1 MSQLLIITEEEIMR
15 CPKCNYTESKVIDT
29 RPTDDGAKIRRRR
42 ECMDCGHRFTTY
54 EKIEETQIVVI
65 KRDGTRQGY
74 NRDKIINGLIRACDK
89 RSVSLEQIEAIA
101 DKVEK
106 QLYNTFQNEVST
118 EVIGEMVMNEL
129 QGVDDVAY
137 VRFASVYR
145 KFKDIDTFM
154 DELTKILSERKSK

>member
-1 MSQLLIITEEEIMR
+1 MK
-15 CPKCNYTESKVIDT
+15 CPKCSFYDSKVIDT
-29 RPTDDGAKIRRRR
+29 RPTEDGFKIRRRR
-42 ECMDCGHRFTTY
+42 ECTECGHRFTTY

-89 RSVSLEQIEAIA
+89 RSVTLEQIENIA

-106 QLYNTFQNEVST
+106 QLYNEFQNEVST
-118 EVIGEMVMNEL
+118 EVIGEAVMNEL
-129 QGVDDVAY
+129 QNVDDVAY

-145 KFKDIDTFM
+145 QFKDINTFM
-154 DELTKILSERKSK
+154 DELERILNERKK

>member
-1 MSQLLIITEEEIMR
+1 MK
-15 CPKCNYTESKVIDT
+15 CPKCSYSESKVVDT
-29 RPTDDGAKIRRRR
+29 RSTDDGVKIRRRR
-42 ECMDCGHRFTTY
+42 ECIECGHRFTTY

-65 KRDGTRQGY
+65 KRDGTRQGF

-89 RSVSLEQIEAIA
+89 RSVTLEQIEKIA

-106 QLYNTFQNEVST
+106 QIYNSFQNEVST
-118 EVIGEMVMNEL
+118 EVIGEIVMNEL

-145 KFKDIDTFM
+145 KFKDINTFM
-154 DELTKILSERKSK
+154 DELKKILDERKK

>member
-1 MSQLLIITEEEIMR
+1 MK
-15 CPKCNYTESKVIDT
+15 CPKCNYYESKVTDT
-29 RPTDDGAKIRRRR
+29 RPTDDGFRIRRRR
-42 ECMDCGHRFTTY
+42 ECMECGYRFTTY

-89 RSVSLEQIEAIA
+89 RSVTLEQIEKIA

-118 EVIGEMVMNEL
+118 ETIGEMVMNEL
-129 QGVDDVAY
+129 QSVDDVAY

-145 KFKDIDTFM
+145 KFKDINTFM
-154 DELTKILSERKSK
+154 DELKRILDEKKK

>member
-1 MSQLLIITEEEIMR
+1 MR
-15 CPKCNYTESKVIDT
+15 CPKCNYIESKVVDT
-29 RPTDDGAKIRRRR
+29 RPTDDGTKIRRRR
-42 ECMDCGHRFTTY
+42 ECMECGHRFTTY

-89 RSVSLEQIEAIA
+89 RSVSLEQIEEIA

-106 QLYNTFQNEVST
+106 QLYNTFQKEVST
-118 EVIGEMVMNEL
+118 EVIGEIVMNEL
-129 QGVDDVAY
+129 QNVDDVAY

-145 KFKDIDTFM
+145 KFKDIDSFM
-154 DELTKILSERKSK
+154 EELTKILNERKGK

>member
-1 MSQLLIITEEEIMR
+1 MK
-15 CPKCNYTESKVIDT
+15 CPKCNYSESKVVDT
-29 RPTDDGAKIRRRR
+29 RPTDDGFKIRRRR
-42 ECMDCGHRFTTY
+42 ECMVCSHRFTTY

-89 RSVSLEQIEAIA
+89 RSVSLEQIESVA

-106 QLYNTFQNEVST
+106 QLLNTFQNEVST
-118 EVIGEMVMNEL
+118 EVIGELVMNEL
-129 QGVDDVAY
+129 QSVDDVAY

-145 KFKDIDTFM
+145 KFKDINTFM
-154 DELTKILSERKSK
+154 DELKKILNERKK

>member
-1 MSQLLIITEEEIMR
+1 MK
-15 CPKCNYTESKVIDT
+15 CPKCGYYESRVVDT
-29 RPTDDGAKIRRRR
+29 RSTDDGIKIRRRR
-42 ECMDCGHRFTTY
+42 ECMECGYRFTTY

-89 RSVSLEQIEAIA
+89 RSVSLERIEEIA

-106 QLYNTFQNEVST
+106 QLYNNFQNEVST
-118 EVIGEMVMNEL
+118 EVIGEIVMNEL
-129 QGVDDVAY
+129 QNVDDVAY

-154 DELTKILSERKSK
+154 NELKKILDERKNNNF

>member
-1 MSQLLIITEEEIMR
+1 MR

>member
-1 MSQLLIITEEEIMR
+1 MK
-15 CPKCNYTESKVIDT
+15 CPKCNCSESKVVDT
-29 RPTDDGAKIRRRR
+29 RPTDDGFKIRRRR
-42 ECMDCGHRFTTY
+42 ECIECACRFTTY

-89 RSVSLEQIEAIA
+89 RSVSLEQIEGIA

-118 EVIGEMVMNEL
+118 EVIGELVMNEL

-145 KFKDIDTFM
+145 KFKDINTFM
-154 DELTKILSERKSK
+154 DELKKILDERKK

>member
-1 MSQLLIITEEEIMR
+1 ME
-15 CPKCNYTESKVIDT
+15 
-29 RPTDDGAKIRRRR
+29 
-42 ECMDCGHRFTTY
+42 CGHRFTTY

-118 EVIGEMVMNEL
+118 EVIGELVMNEL
-129 QGVDDVAY
+129 QNVDDVAY

-154 DELTKILSERKSK
+154 DELTKILSERRK

>member
-1 MSQLLIITEEEIMR
+1 MR
-15 CPKCNYTESKVIDT
+15 TSFHN
-29 RPTDDGAKIRRRR
+29 IR
-42 ECMDCGHRFTTY
+42 
-54 EKIEETQIVVI
+54 KIEETQIVVI

-106 QLYNTFQNEVST
+106 QLYNAFQNEVST
-118 EVIGEMVMNEL
+118 EFIGELVMNEL
-129 QGVDDVAY
+129 QNVDDVAY
-137 VRFASVYR
+137 VRFASVYK

-154 DELTKILSERKSK
+154 DELTKILNERKK

>member
-1 MSQLLIITEEEIMR
+1 MK
-15 CPKCNYTESKVIDT
+15 CPKCSCCESKVVDT
-29 RPTDDGAKIRRRR
+29 RPTEDGFKIRRRR
-42 ECMDCGHRFTTY
+42 ECIECGYRFTTY

-89 RSVSLEQIEAIA
+89 RSVTLEQIENIA

-106 QLYNTFQNEVST
+106 QLYNEFQNEVST
-118 EVIGEMVMNEL
+118 EFIGEAVMNEL
-129 QGVDDVAY
+129 QNVDDVAY

-145 KFKDIDTFM
+145 QFKDINTFM
-154 DELTKILSERKSK
+154 NELKKILEDRKK

>member
-1 MSQLLIITEEEIMR
+1 MK
-15 CPKCNYTESKVIDT
+15 CPKCNYSESKVLDT
-29 RPTDDGAKIRRRR
+29 RPTDDGSKIRRRR
-42 ECMDCGHRFTTY
+42 ECMVCGQRFTTY

-89 RSVSLEQIEAIA
+89 RSVSLEVIEGIA

-118 EVIGEMVMNEL
+118 EVIGELVMNEL
-129 QGVDDVAY
+129 QDVDDVAY

-145 KFKDIDTFM
+145 KFKDINTFM
-154 DELTKILSERKSK
+154 DELKKILDEKKK

>member
-1 MSQLLIITEEEIMR
+1 MK
-15 CPKCNYTESKVIDT
+15 CPKCNNNDSKVVDT
-29 RPTDDGAKIRRRR
+29 RPTDDGFKIRRRR
-42 ECMDCGHRFTTY
+42 ECMDCGYRFTTY

-89 RSVSLEQIEAIA
+89 RSVSLDQIEKIA

-106 QLYNTFQNEVST
+106 QLHNAFQSEVST
-118 EVIGEMVMNEL
+118 ELIGELVMNEL
-129 QGVDDVAY
+129 QSIDDVAY

-145 KFKDIDTFM
+145 KFKDINTFM
-154 DELTKILSERKSK
+154 DELKKILDERKNN